1 MSVWLTLETA
11 VEALRRNVMRTGL
24 TALGIIIGVAAVI
37 VMMALGNGARESIES
52 RIRTAGTNLII
63 VMPGSATVGGVR
75 LGQGARTTL
84 TPADAQAIA
93 AQVPGVAAVSPGAS
107 TRAQV
112 VSATGNWYTQV
123 QGASA
128 QLPVIRD
135 WAVDAGSFF
144 TDSDVTRVSR
154 VVVLGAIVRDQLF
167 GSDVDPTGASIRIAN
182 QPFTVVGVLSRK
194 GQSAM
199 GQDQDD
205 TVVVPYTTV
214 QKKLSGNPWLSNI
227 TVAAASE
234 SELQPVAEE
243 IGTLL
248 RDRHRLVGSEPDD
261 FTVRTLEEMTQ
272 VLTSTTSTMTW
283 LLAGVAAVSLL
294 VGGIGVMNIM
304 LVSVTERTRE
314 IGLRLSIGA
323 RKRDVLRQFLV
334 ESLTLSLAGGATG
347 ILLGIAG
354 SMGLSYALAWN
365 ASVSMTSIALSFL
378 CAAAIGAF
386 FGLYPAR
393 RAASLSPI
401 EALRYE

>member
-1 MSVWLTLETA
+1 MSTWVTLETA
-11 VEALRRNVMRTGL
+11 IEALRRNVMRTVL

-37 VMMALGNGARESIES
+37 VMMALGNGARESIEA

-84 TPADAQAIA
+84 TPADAEAIA
-93 AQVPGVAAVSPGAS
+93 AEVPGVAAVSPGAN
-107 TRAQV
+107 TRAQI
-112 VSATGNWYTQV
+112 VSSAGNWYTQI
-123 QGASA
+123 QGAGA
-128 QLPVIRD
+128 DMEAVRD
-135 WAVDAGSFF
+135 WPVDLGSYF
-144 TDSDVTRVSR
+144 TSADVTRAAR
-154 VVVLGAIVRDQLF
+154 VVVLGAMVRDQLF
-167 GSDVDPTGASIRIAN
+167 GQDADPTGASVRIGN
-182 QPFTVVGVLSRK
+182 QPFVVTGVLARK

-214 QKKLSGNPWLSNI
+214 QKKLTGNPWLNNI

-234 SELQPVAEE
+234 DQLQAVADQ
-243 IGTLL
+243 IGTVL
-248 RDRHRLVGSEPDD
+248 RERHRLTPGEPDD

-323 RKRDVLRQFLV
+323 RKADVLRQFLV
-334 ESLTLSLAGGATG
+334 ESLTLSLAGGG
-347 ILLGIAG
+347 VGVLLGIGG
-354 SMGLSYALAWN
+354 SVALSYALSWN
-365 ASVSMTSIALSFL
+365 ASVSLLSVVL
-378 CAAAIGAF
+378 SVVCAAAIGAF

-393 RAASLSPI
+393 RAAALSPI